1 MYDTY
6 QMQEHICKEL
16 EKKSQTGLK
25 STQDLDTV
33 WKLIDAY
40 KNLLKIDMLQEAGD
54 YSNEGGYSQEGYS
67 ERRRRDNRGRYSR
80 EGGNNYGGGSYEGEG
95 SYAREGGGSYAREGG
110 GRGGS
115 SRNGGYSGYSEARG
129 DYMEAKQSYRSS
141 RSPESKRDMNVS
153 LHDCMNKLREE
164 LQEMMANADT
174 REERDKIKEML
185 REIGNLA

>member
-40 KNLLKIDMLQEAGD
+40 KNLLKIDMLQEAEE
-54 YSNEGGYSQEGYS
+54 YSHNDGYS
-67 ERRRRDNRGRYSR
+67 ERRRRDSRGRYSR
-80 EGGNNYGGGSYEGEG
+80 DGGGNSYDD
-95 SYAREGGGSYAREGG
+95 
-110 GRGGS
+110 GS
-115 SRNGGYSGYSEARG
+115 SYKRGYGGYSEAKER
-129 DYMEAKQSYRSS
+129 YMEDKHSYRSS

-153 LHDCMNKLREE
+153 LHDCMTKLKEE
-164 LQEMMANADT
+164 LQEMMSSADT
-174 REERDKIKEML
+174 REERDKIQEMI
-185 REIGNLA
+185 REIGRLA

>member
-16 EKKSQTGLK
+16 EKKAQGGLK

-40 KNLLKIDMLQEAGD
+40 KNLLKIDMLQEAGE
-54 YSNEGGYSQEGYS
+54 YSHDDGYS
-67 ERRRRDNRGRYSR
+67 ERRRRDSRGRYSR
-80 EGGNNYGGGSYEGEG
+80 SDGYD
-95 SYAREGGGSYAREGG
+95 R
-110 GRGGS
+110 GS
-115 SRNGGYSGYSEARG
+115 SYNHGGYSEAR
-129 DYMEAKQSYRSS
+129 DRYMDDKHSYRST

-164 LQEMMANADT
+164 LQEMMSNADT